1 MYISSSQSKFFII
14 SIEEN
19 AINNICFAILQH
31 FSLNERDF
39 KTFAVN
45 SEKKLWDSATEI
57 NLNKFHLFSHSH
69 SKKRTSAEK
78 ASER

>member
-45 SEKKLWDSATEI
+45 SEKKL
-57 NLNKFHLFSHSH
+57 
-69 SKKRTSAEK
+69 
-78 ASER
+78 